1 MKNLITQKNLIT
13 DVGGLKIGEA
23 HDKAAATGVTAI
35 IFDRPSVASIAIL
48 GGAPG
53 LRDTALLEPEMTVDH
68 VDAILLSGGSAFGLD
83 AAGGAMA
90 ALKED
95 GRGFEVGPARVPI
108 VPQAILF
115 DLLNGG
121 NKDWGRMPPYWEL
134 GYRAT
139 KSASL
144 DVALGN
150 AGAGYG
156 ATTATL
162 KGGLGSTSATTP
174 SGFTVGAIVAVN
186 AVGSATMGDDP
197 YFWAAPFEHQNE
209 FGGLGLP
216 GKISEDLLRP
226 RLKGAAQRANT
237 VIACIATDA
246 VLTKADCKRVALA
259 AHDGMAR
266 ALRPAHT
273 PMDGDTVFAAATGTK
288 PLTKGVVD
296 LTEICIAA
304 ADVLARAI
312 ARGVYEAETLPFD
325 KALPSWK
332 DRFSNFKI

>member
-1 MKNLITQKNLIT
+1 MKNLIT
-13 DVGGLKIGEA
+13 DVPGLTIGEA
-23 HDKAAATGVTAI
+23 HDEAAATGVTAI
-35 IFDRPSVASIAIL
+35 VFDRPTVASIATL

-90 ALKED
+90 ALKEM
-95 GRGFEVGPARVPI
+95 GRGFEVGSVRVPI

-134 GYRAT
+134 GYQAT
-139 KSASL
+139 KSAGR
-144 DVALGN
+144 DVALGT

-162 KGGLGSTSATTP
+162 KGGLGSASVKTS
-174 SGFTVGAIVAVN
+174 SGFTVGAVVAVN
-186 AVGSATMGDDP
+186 AVGTATIGDGP
-197 YFWAAPFEHQNE
+197 HFWAAPYEHGRE

-216 GKISEDLLRP
+216 KEISEIDLRP
-226 RLKGAAQRANT
+226 RLKGSAQRANT
-237 VIACIATDA
+237 VIGCIATDA
-246 VLTKADCKRVALA
+246 ALTKAECKRVALA
-259 AHDGMAR
+259 AHDGLAR
-266 ALRPAHT
+266 AIRPAHT
-273 PMDGDTVFAAATGTK
+273 PMDGDTLFAAATGFK
-288 PLTKGVVD
+288 PLEKGVMD
-296 LTEICIAA
+296 LTELGIAA

-312 ARGVYEAETLPFD
+312 ARGVYEA
-325 KALPSWK
+325 KALPFGGALPDWK
-332 DRFSNFKI
+332 SVFKKTS